1 MRLQVVVF
9 LALVS
14 GCTETYVMQPTR
26 APAAA
31 AESRAE
37 PTSEAS
43 VARVRVYPKGSSPT
57 QRMEVLGVLDFHT
70 QADSQDKGFDD
81 LRAHAAALGADAVVD
96 AEFEHGEGAE
106 PSHLS
111 GMAVRFV
118 TYELPPYDVVGEID
132 IETPEDAEDKG
143 FDKMRARATQLGAD
157 RIVEVRFDHGAEGG
171 SSHLRGKAVRYRTR
185 G

>member
-1 MRLQVVVF
+1 MRLQLVVF

-14 GCTETYVMQPTR
+14 GCTENYVMQAPR

-31 AESRAE
+31 AESSSAAS
-37 PTSEAS
+37 PDAS
-43 VARVRVYPKGSSPT
+43 VARVRVYPKGSSPD

-81 LRAHAAALGADAVVD
+81 LRVHAAALGADAVVD
-96 AEFEHGEGAE
+96 AEFEHGEGSE

-118 TYELPPYDVVGEID
+118 TYDLPTYDVVGEID

-143 FDKMRARATQLGAD
+143 FEKMRAKATQLGAD
-157 RIVEVRFDHGAEGG
+157 RIVDVTFDHGAEGG
-171 SSHLRGKAVRYRTR
+171 SSHLRGKAVRYRR
-185 G
+185 HG